1 MKGGGV
7 INYNDLWSTPCYNP
21 ANTLLHDYTF
31 RSGTAMDFMYIKFNT
46 TYIAEAGVNYGV
58 SVMKNDNTV
67 VKYSNGIPIDS
78 DNNGFDFRTS
88 NTNCVYILCYSFAC
102 PNYSEGT
109 LLDTQF
115 KLYFP
120 DNSSITVYSPATY
133 YKVSDNFKC
142 NVSGATLID
151 NLSNKIVSS
160 IGFYSVEDI
169 KLLGL
174 TCLILRVNLPSFINN
189 YVNDI
194 YYFKE
199 NIDKQTSANTQP
211 VLPLKTYTT
220 YSKFPY
226 NDSKLSS
233 SNFVIGQVEPNSSY
247 TANINY
253 LKMMYQTAFIA
264 KVTTYCENSNEAGP
278 ITAEVYNEPI
288 IRRLDNTSN
297 TQCFYMPPLY
307 QNLGCNYSW
316 IPMCYPV
323 NKTDKLKMLGGFN
336 VENSFA
342 EVLTFAGIGNTETI
356 NNNGQYSVSDRNTLR
371 NLFSIDTETGCNT
384 MCTPYLET
392 SSNIFQLQVSTGIVY
407 LNFVE
412 KSSIP
417 AEVPWSIQSSNLN
430 IGLSKLYGGIN
441 YNWLRGQF
449 KFYSNNHIMLF
460 AALNITSSTVDDY
473 IDATIQITFEP
484 MTGSDYSTTVP
495 TFASNLTANMDI
507 IRYKAFGYTSSDLN
521 LSNDDFF
528 MMDKLTGIQ
537 SNTPYVGFINVIN
550 NSNAKIHFNR
560 IKLLLLEIQT

>member
-1 MKGGGV
+1 
-7 INYNDLWSTPCYNP
+7 
-21 ANTLLHDYTF
+21 
-31 RSGTAMDFMYIKFNT
+31 MYIKFNT
-46 TYIAEAGVNYGV
+46 TYVPEAGVYYGF

-67 VKYSNGIPIDS
+67 VKYSNGIPIDP
-78 DNNGFDFRTS
+78 DNKGFDFRTS

-109 LLDTQF
+109 LLDTQI
-115 KLYFP
+115 KLYFT
-120 DNSSITVYSPATY
+120 DNNSLTVYNPATY
-133 YKVSDNFKC
+133 YKVSNNFEC

-151 NLSNKIVSS
+151 NLSTKIVYS
-160 IGFYSVEDI
+160 IGFYSVESI
-169 KLLGL
+169 KLRGL
-174 TCLILRVNLPSFINN
+174 ACLILRVNLPNFID
-189 YVNDI
+189 YSVKDTH
-194 YYFKE
+194 YFKE

-211 VLPLKTYTT
+211 VLPLKTYST

-226 NDSKLSS
+226 NDSILSNG
-233 SNFVIGQVEPNSSY
+233 NFVIGQANTNGSY
-247 TANINY
+247 TANISY

-278 ITAEVYNEPI
+278 ITAEVYNDPI

-297 TQCFYMPPLY
+297 TQCYYMPPLY

-323 NKTDKLKMLGGFN
+323 NITDKLKLLGGFN

-392 SSNIFQLQVSTGIVY
+392 SSNIFQLQVSTDIVY
-407 LNFVE
+407 LNFAE
-412 KSSIP
+412 KSTIP

-430 IGLSKLYGGIN
+430 VIGSRIFGNN
-441 YNWLRGQF
+441 YNWGTGKF
-449 KFYSNNHIMLF
+449 TFYSNNHVMLF

-473 IDATIQITFEP
+473 IDATVQITFEP
-484 MTGSDYSTTVP
+484 MSGSDYTTTVP

-507 IRYKAFGYTSSDLN
+507 IRYKAFGYTSNNLN

-528 MMDKLTGIQ
+528 MMDKLTGFKK
-537 SNTPYVGFINVIN
+537 NTPYVGFINVIN

-560 IKLLLLEIQT
+560 IKLMLLEIQT